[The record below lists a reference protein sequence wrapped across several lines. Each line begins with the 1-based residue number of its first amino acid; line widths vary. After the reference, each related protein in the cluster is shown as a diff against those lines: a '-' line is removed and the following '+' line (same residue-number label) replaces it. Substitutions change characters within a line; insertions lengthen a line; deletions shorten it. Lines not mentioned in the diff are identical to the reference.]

1 MLKLLVND
9 REVDTDLAPGSS
21 LVDFLRDG
29 LQLRGTKI
37 GCREG
42 DCGACTILA
51 GELVDGKMRYQSMAS
66 CLSPLGN
73 AAGRHIVTIEGIN
86 QAQLSAIQAA
96 FVEHNGTQC
105 GFCTPGF
112 ILSVYGFCLGG
123 RALTM
128 AGGIEAVAGNIC
140 RCTGYAAIKRAVAA
154 IVDKV
159 QALDAADPV
168 GWMVANGYLPE
179 YFLGIPAR
187 LEALAPASRALPDR
201 GYILAGGTDLLIQDF
216 HGAADAGQV
225 RLLSGVEPLSR
236 ITIGA
241 DRCTI
246 GAACTISQL
255 KDSAELNRV
264 IPGLAG
270 YLGLVASR
278 PIRNMGTVG
287 GNLAN
292 ASPLGDLCVILMA
305 LDATL
310 LLSGPGGRREVLLKD
325 FYSGYKQAR
334 RDPDELIESVS
345 FAPLADGARFSF
357 EKTSKRVHLDMAT
370 VNSALRLR
378 LDRGVIREATLV
390 AGSLGPS
397 VFRLE
402 RTSAF
407 LVGRAVDNE
416 TFRAANRIAQT
427 EISPVSRH
435 PGDGEYKRALL
446 RQQLLLHLMSCAPGS
461 VTLEAL
467 S

>member
-9 REVDTDLAPGSS
+9 RAVETDLPPGSS
-21 LVDFLRDG
+21 LVDFLRND

-42 DCGACTILA
+42 DCGACTVLA
-51 GELVDGKMRYQSMAS
+51 GELVEGRMRYQSVAS

-73 AAGRHIVTIEGIN
+73 AEGRHIVTIEGIN
-86 QAQLSAIQAA
+86 QAHLSAIQAA

-112 ILSVYGFCLGG
+112 ILSLYGFCLGG
-123 RALTM
+123 KELTM
-128 AGGIEAVAGNIC
+128 ANGIEAVAGNIC
-140 RCTGYAAIKRAVAA
+140 RCAGYAAIKRSMAA

-159 QALDAADPV
+159 QALDAADPL

-179 YFLGIPAR
+179 YFLGIPGRMAER
-187 LEALAPASRALPDR
+187 AQAPRALPDT

-216 HGAADAGQV
+216 DGAADAAQV
-225 RLLSGVEPLSR
+225 RLLSGLEGFSR
-236 ITIGA
+236 ITVESGG
-241 DRCTI
+241 CTI
-246 GAACTISQL
+246 GAACTISRL
-255 KDSAELNRV
+255 KDSAELNRL
-264 IPGLAG
+264 IPGLAD
-270 YLGLVASR
+270 YLSLVASQ

-310 LLSGPGGRREVLLKD
+310 LLSGRDGKREVALKD

-334 RDPDELIESVS
+334 KDPDELIEAIR
-345 FAPLADGARFSF
+345 FETPDADTRFSF

-370 VNSALRLR
+370 VNSALRIQ
-378 LDRGVIREATLV
+378 LDGGVIRKASLV

-407 LVGRAVDNE
+407 LEGRTVDNA
-416 TFRAANRIAQT
+416 TFREADRIAQT
-427 EISPVSRH
+427 EISPISRH
-435 PGDGEYKRALL
+435 PGDGDYKRALL
-446 RQQLLLHLMSCAPGS
+446 RQQLLLHLMSCSPGS